1 MYTFLKG
8 ETCMSQFVGKVA
20 LVTGGTT
27 GIGRATAL
35 AFAREGAKVALAGR
49 RIAEGEETVYLIKQQ
64 GGDALFVQT
73 DVTKASDVEHLIN
86 AVVTTYGRLDYAVNS
101 AGTQGAAGP
110 ISALSEEDWERTI
123 NINLKGTWL
132 SLKAEVSAML
142 KQGGVIV
149 NVASAFG
156 MVSAPGLT
164 IYTASKSGVIGL
176 TKAAAIEYAKA
187 GIRVNVVS
195 PGPIDTELLDRFVGG
210 DQQVKKQQG
219 SMIPLGRIGQPEEVA
234 AAVIWLC
241 SDAASFVTGHNLVVD
256 GGYIAQ

>member
-1 MYTFLKG
+1 
-8 ETCMSQFVGKVA
+8 MSQFVGKVA

-27 GIGRATAL
+27 GIGRAAAL
-35 AFAREGAKVALAGR
+35 AFAREGAKVTLAGR
-49 RIAEGEETVYLIKQQ
+49 RVAEGEETVHLIKQQ
-64 GGDALFVQT
+64 AGDALFVQA

-110 ISALSEEDWERTI
+110 ISDLSEEDWERTI

-132 SLKAEVSAML
+132 SLKAEVVAML
-142 KQGGVIV
+142 KQGGAIV
-149 NVASAFG
+149 NIASAFG

-187 GIRVNVVS
+187 GIRVNAVS
-195 PGPIDTELLDRFVGG
+195 PGPVDTELLDRFAGG
-210 DQQVKKQQG
+210 DQQVKNQQG
-219 SMIPLGRIGQPEEVA
+219 SMIPLGRIGQPEEIA

-241 SDAASFVTGHNLVVD
+241 SDAASFLTGHNLVID
-256 GGYIAQ
+256 GGYIVQ

>member
-8 ETCMSQFVGKVA
+8 ETCMSRFAGKVA
-20 LVTGGTT
+20 LVTGGTA

-49 RIAEGEETVYLIKQQ
+49 RVEEGEETVRFIKQQ
-64 GGDALFVQT
+64 AGDALFVQA
-73 DVTKASDVEHLIN
+73 DVSKASDVEHLIH
-86 AVVTTYGRLDYAVNS
+86 AVVTTYGRLDYAVNI
-101 AGTQGAAGP
+101 AGTEGALGP
-110 ISALSEEDWERTI
+110 ITTLSEDGWERTI
-123 NINLKGTWL
+123 AINLKGTWL
-132 SLKAEVSAML
+132 SLKEEVAAML
-142 KQGGVIV
+142 KQGGAIV
-149 NVASAFG
+149 NIASALG
-156 MVSAPGLT
+156 MVGIPGMT
-164 IYTASKSGVIGL
+164 IYAASKSGVIGL

-195 PGPIDTELLDRFVGG
+195 PGPIDTKLLVRLAGG
-210 DQQVKKQQG
+210 FQQAKNQME
-219 SMIPLGRIGQPEEVA
+219 SIIPLGRVGQPEEVA

>member
-1 MYTFLKG
+1 
-8 ETCMSQFVGKVA
+8 MSRFEGKVA

-49 RIAEGEETVYLIKQQ
+49 RVDEGEEAVRFITQQ
-64 GGDALFVQT
+64 AGEALFVPT
-73 DVTKASDVEHLIN
+73 DVSKASDVEQLLQ
-86 AVVTTYGRLDYAVNS
+86 AVLTTYGRLDYAVNN
-101 AGTQGAAGP
+101 AGTEGALGP
-110 ISALSEEDWERTI
+110 LTSLSEDGWERTI
-123 NINLKGTWL
+123 AINLKGTWL
-132 SLKAEVSAML
+132 SLKEEVVAMVER
-142 KQGGVIV
+142 GGAIV
-149 NVASAFG
+149 NIASALG
-156 MVSAPGLT
+156 MVGIPGMT

-195 PGPIDTELLDRFVGG
+195 PGPIDTTLLVRLAGG
-210 DQQVKKQQG
+210 DQQARHQME
-219 SMIPLGRIGQPEEVA
+219 SIIPLGRVGQPEEVA

-241 SDAASFVTGHNLVVD
+241 SDAAAFVTGHNLVVD